1 MQFEN
6 KIICDGLL
14 NKSLEVKMQKLI
26 IYGPTSLMGEIEVE
40 GAKNA
45 ALPILTASILAQ
57 NKVIITN
64 VPDIVDVKH
73 TIEILKYLGCNV
85 LFENNTVVVDSSSI
99 ERFTIPPE
107 YAKLMRSSVLF
118 MGALLSKFRRV
129 ELSNHPGGC
138 EIGQRPIDLHISAF
152 RQLGI
157 EVFESNNR
165 IMCRCDRI
173 KGSEIFLPIPSVGA
187 TEIIIL
193 ASIFCDG
200 EVVIKNAAKEPEIV
214 DLCHFLNKLGAKI
227 KGAGTHI
234 IKIEGVKRLNSEE
247 VIHKVIPD
255 RIVAGTYLCAV
266 AACGEEVV
274 LKSVF
279 PRHLDSI
286 LHILKGS
293 GCKIKESKNEIWIK
307 KEGRLKGGLRIT
319 THYYPGFPTDLQAPV
334 CSAFAVASGV
344 TIIKET
350 IFENRFKHVPELV
363 KMGADIHVEK
373 DIAVINGVEKLRGC
387 KVFARDLR
395 GGAALFIAGLS
406 AQGVTEV
413 MDADYIDRGY
423 EKIEEKYSLLG
434 AKILREKGE

>member
-1 MQFEN
+1 
-6 KIICDGLL
+6 
-14 NKSLEVKMQKLI
+14 MQKLI
-26 IYGPTSLMGEIEVE
+26 VYGPAKLMGEIEVE

-45 ALPILTASILAQ
+45 VLPILTASILAE

-64 VPDIVDVKH
+64 VPDIADVRH
-73 TIEILKYLGCNV
+73 TLEILKYLGCKV

-99 ERFTIPPE
+99 KRFTIPPE
-107 YAKLMRSSVLF
+107 YAKLMRSSILF
-118 MGALLSKFRRV
+118 MGALLSKFKKA
-129 ELSNHPGGC
+129 ELSNQPGGC
-138 EIGQRPIDLHISAF
+138 EIGQRPIDLHILAF

-157 EVFESNNR
+157 EVFEHDSK
-165 IMCRCDRI
+165 IMCKCE
-173 KGSEIFLPIPSVGA
+173 KVKSNEIFLPIPSVGA
-187 TEIIIL
+187 TENIIL

-200 EVVIKNAAKEPEIV
+200 EVVIKNAAKEPEIA

-234 IKIEGVKRLNSEE
+234 IKIEGVKKLKSEE

-274 LKSVF
+274 LRGVF

-286 LHILKGS
+286 LHILKS
-293 GCKIKESKNEIWIK
+293 AGCKIKESKNEIWIK
-307 KEGRLKGGLRIT
+307 KEGRLKGGQRIT

-334 CSAFAVASGV
+334 CSAFVVADGV

-350 IFENRFKHVPELV
+350 IFENRFKHIPELV

-387 KVFARDLR
+387 RVFARDLR
-395 GGAALFIAGLS
+395 GGAALFLAGLC
-406 AQGVTEV
+406 AEGVTEV
-413 MDADYIDRGY
+413 LEAEYIDRGY
-423 EKIEEKYSLLG
+423 ERIEEKYSWLG

>member
-1 MQFEN
+1 
-6 KIICDGLL
+6 
-14 NKSLEVKMQKLI
+14 MQKLI
-26 IYGPTSLMGEIEVE
+26 IYGPAKLLGEIEVE

-45 ALPILTASILAQ
+45 ALPILTASILTQ

-64 VPDIVDVKH
+64 VPDIVDVRH
-73 TIEILKYLGCNV
+73 TIDILKYLGCKV
-85 LFENNTVVVDSSSI
+85 LFENNAVLVDSSSI
-99 ERFTIPPE
+99 KRFTIPPE

-118 MGALLSKFRRV
+118 MGALLSKFRRA

-138 EIGQRPIDLHISAF
+138 EIGQRPIDLHILAF
-152 RQLGI
+152 KQLGI
-157 EVFESNNR
+157 EVFEHDNR
-165 IMCRCDRI
+165 IMCRCDRVN
-173 KGSEIFLPIPSVGA
+173 GSEIFLPIPSVGA
-187 TEIIIL
+187 TENIIL
-193 ASIFCDG
+193 ASIFCNG
-200 EVVIKNAAKEPEIV
+200 EVVIKNAAKEPEIA

-227 KGAGTHI
+227 RGAGTHI
-234 IKIEGVKRLNSEE
+234 IKIEGVKKLKSEE
-247 VIHKVIPD
+247 VVHKVVIPD

-266 AACGEEVV
+266 AACGGEVV
-274 LKSVF
+274 LKNVF

-286 LHILKGS
+286 LHILKSS

-307 KEGRLKGGLRIT
+307 KEERLKGGLRIT

-373 DIAVINGVEKLRGC
+373 DIAVINGVEQLRGC

-395 GGAALFIAGLS
+395 GGAALFVAGLS
-406 AQGVTEV
+406 AEGVTEV
-413 MDADYIDRGY
+413 MNADYVDRGY
-423 EKIEEKYSLLG
+423 EKIEEKYTLLG